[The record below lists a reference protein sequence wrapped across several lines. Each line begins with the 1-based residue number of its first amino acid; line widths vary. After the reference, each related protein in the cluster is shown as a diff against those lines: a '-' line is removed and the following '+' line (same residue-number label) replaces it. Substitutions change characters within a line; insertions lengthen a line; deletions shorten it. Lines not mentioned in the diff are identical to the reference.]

1 MTKEFPMTNAEFSL
15 ITRASGGESRG
26 LPSRRQRGFHR
37 LATLCWERIGHWGHW
52 SFTGH
57 CGIGHW
63 SFAPNAKPLEMSR
76 SHRVETSDR
85 KTFGLQRLLGSHP
98 GDQAIVQFSG
108 RIVTGELEL
117 GLKSGHFDEPCQIP
131 PGAHRDRN
139 MRDIYTQDFD
149 EFIVHPETVHIR
161 HFVPQSERDH

>member
-37 LATLCWERIGHWGHW
+37 LATLCWERIGHWGYW

-63 SFAPNAKPLEMSR
+63 SFAPNANPLEMSR
-76 SHRVETSDR
+76 NRLETYATCQLAGLCQRPLLFVWTPSKLRLHR
-85 KTFGLQRLLGSHP
+85 G
-98 GDQAIVQFSG
+98 
-108 RIVTGELEL
+108 
-117 GLKSGHFDEPCQIP
+117 
-131 PGAHRDRN
+131 
-139 MRDIYTQDFD
+139 
-149 EFIVHPETVHIR
+149 
-161 HFVPQSERDH
+161 

>member
-37 LATLCWERIGHWGHW
+37 LAALCWERIGHWGYW

-63 SFAPNAKPLEMSR
+63 SFAPNANPLEMSR
-76 SHRVETSDR
+76 NPFSSAI
-85 KTFGLQRLLGSHP
+85 RLLTSAATNFKTP
-98 GDQAIVQFSG
+98 SG
-108 RIVTGELEL
+108 ATLKLLPLHVL
-117 GLKSGHFDEPCQIP
+117 GC
-131 PGAHRDRN
+131 
-139 MRDIYTQDFD
+139 
-149 EFIVHPETVHIR
+149 
-161 HFVPQSERDH
+161 

>member
-37 LATLCWERIGHWGHW
+37 LLTLCWERIGHWGYW

-63 SFAPNAKPLEMSR
+63 SFAPNANPLEMSR
-76 SHRVETSDR
+76 NRESCRAP
-85 KTFGLQRLLGSHP
+85 GL
-98 GDQAIVQFSG
+98 SG
-108 RIVTGELEL
+108 RIFWVRLKLSARSADSRVRVKSAHLLNARTRLSNVTRISDSHL
-117 GLKSGHFDEPCQIP
+117 GGMVDNSPTFQRWDSSKGS
-131 PGAHRDRN
+131 R
-139 MRDIYTQDFD
+139 
-149 EFIVHPETVHIR
+149 
-161 HFVPQSERDH
+161 VPKGRLNRPR

>member
-37 LATLCWERIGHWGHW
+37 LATLCWERIGHWGYW

-63 SFAPNAKPLEMSR
+63 SFAPNANPLEMSR
-76 SHRVETSDR
+76 NPKDASMR
-85 KTFGLQRLLGSHP
+85 
-98 GDQAIVQFSG
+98 
-108 RIVTGELEL
+108 L
-117 GLKSGHFDEPCQIP
+117 GLPRFTAWTYNFAPRGEGRGLERRARVRAISGDSLTLKEVTIW
-131 PGAHRDRN
+131 
-139 MRDIYTQDFD
+139 
-149 EFIVHPETVHIR
+149 
-161 HFVPQSERDH
+161 

>member
-37 LATLCWERIGHWGHW
+37 LATLCWERIGHSGYW

-63 SFAPNAKPLEMSR
+63 SFAPNANPLEMSR
-76 SHRVETSDR
+76 NQTVSC
-85 KTFGLQRLLGSHP
+85 
-98 GDQAIVQFSG
+98 FSVRTEAV
-108 RIVTGELEL
+108 RIDAVSEVTR
-117 GLKSGHFDEPCQIP
+117 I
-131 PGAHRDRN
+131 
-139 MRDIYTQDFD
+139 
-149 EFIVHPETVHIR
+149 
-161 HFVPQSERDH
+161 

>member
-37 LATLCWERIGHWGHW
+37 LATLCWKRIGHWGYW

-63 SFAPNAKPLEMSR
+63 SFAPNANPLEMSR
-76 SHRVETSDR
+76 NQKTWSYTRVIGCDR
-85 KTFGLQRLLGSHP
+85 LFPK
-98 GDQAIVQFSG
+98 
-108 RIVTGELEL
+108 
-117 GLKSGHFDEPCQIP
+117 
-131 PGAHRDRN
+131 
-139 MRDIYTQDFD
+139 DF
-149 EFIVHPETVHIR
+149 IAWWHNPM
-161 HFVPQSERDH
+161 

>member
-37 LATLCWERIGHWGHW
+37 LATLCWERIGHWGYW

-63 SFAPNAKPLEMSR
+63 SFAPNANPLAMSR
-76 SHRVETSDR
+76 NLSYCWTLLLVGFSVERTLFPAAER
-85 KTFGLQRLLGSHP
+85 T
-98 GDQAIVQFSG
+98 QAYL
-108 RIVTGELEL
+108 T
-117 GLKSGHFDEPCQIP
+117 P
-131 PGAHRDRN
+131 
-139 MRDIYTQDFD
+139 
-149 EFIVHPETVHIR
+149 
-161 HFVPQSERDH
+161 

>member
-37 LATLCWERIGHWGHW
+37 LATLCWERIGHWGYW

-63 SFAPNAKPLEMSR
+63 SFAPNANPLEMSR
-76 SHRVETSDR
+76 NRVCRLEALRYSRLETCATCQLVDVVNSPAFSPTRLETS
-85 KTFGLQRLLGSHP
+85 
-98 GDQAIVQFSG
+98 
-108 RIVTGELEL
+108 
-117 GLKSGHFDEPCQIP
+117 
-131 PGAHRDRN
+131 
-139 MRDIYTQDFD
+139 
-149 EFIVHPETVHIR
+149 
-161 HFVPQSERDH
+161 

>member
-37 LATLCWERIGHWGHW
+37 LATLCWERIGHWGYW

-63 SFAPNAKPLEMSR
+63 PFAPNANPLEMSKNRLFHLPLRPTPWFNAVKTPAWAIPQAR
-76 SHRVETSDR
+76 SAS
-85 KTFGLQRLLGSHP
+85 LG
-98 GDQAIVQFSG
+98 
-108 RIVTGELEL
+108 
-117 GLKSGHFDEPCQIP
+117 
-131 PGAHRDRN
+131 
-139 MRDIYTQDFD
+139 
-149 EFIVHPETVHIR
+149 
-161 HFVPQSERDH
+161 

>member
-37 LATLCWERIGHWGHW
+37 LATLCWERIGHWGYW

-63 SFAPNAKPLEMSR
+63 SFAPNANPLEMSR
-76 SHRVETSDR
+76 NQGICFLDGVRTRLQSPAMARIPVSFTLLAALSLAASCAAAPGKDSGSPKHLLLIGQGSDGHPPTTHEFMAGVRVLEKLLAPVPGLET
-85 KTFGLQRLLGSHP
+85 KVVK
-98 GDQAIVQFSG
+98 A
-108 RIVTGELEL
+108 
-117 GLKSGHFDEPCQIP
+117 
-131 PGAHRDRN
+131 
-139 MRDIYTQDFD
+139 
-149 EFIVHPETVHIR
+149 
-161 HFVPQSERDH
+161 